1 MPQSN
6 MAAMATARQ
15 QSSVAIT
22 VHSRADRAS
31 EEQKEF
37 RLKAT
42 QFLKEA
48 QSTRRL
54 VDRLE
59 KDGSLSVECKRNGWS
74 DMATELDEYEKTLVE
89 QRSAHKTQ
97 LRKQLAKI
105 KDGVKEFQQQL
116 IDMTPSTE
124 LIEKLKESMSEVE
137 FSINNLKEEQSIRFG
152 ELLKEERTCSLE
164 MEAYER
170 KVENWSQPRKSNSK
184 VSAASAVKSKALNQ
198 EIPSE
203 VRALEAFLQK
213 TGGVCGGWEEFDHQ
227 AFLKA
232 WTKHGGRAGF
242 RKEAKLY
249 LPGKSQEEIEEH
261 ERWYQELIYL
271 QEKRREAI
279 QRWRNKKQLARQT
292 HLQKEVEVE
301 EVERRKKDARC
312 QKNVQESKSTNRKA
326 KCSFEIVMLL
336 FRSEEKKSA
345 WRLEVRKE
353 VKRSKEVQA
362 EEQKRPEEGHKNGMA
377 KQVHCRQQEAKPRPR
392 EQLQGERGE
401 EGNHRQT
408 RRKQTTKAIQSLIK
422 RDLERVQ
429 TKRQEKLLR
438 QKEDGERLE
447 RIMAKLKDK
456 VDGHIVRDPS
466 RLTRLT
472 KGWEERMKSMRTSGG
487 GTPLRMSHRTIPTWR
502 LGL

>member
-184 VSAASAVKSKALNQ
+184 VSAASAVKQSKALNQ

-301 EVERRKKDARC
+301 EVERRKKDAR
-312 QKNVQESKSTNRKA
+312 
-326 KCSFEIVMLL
+326 
-336 FRSEEKKSA
+336 SEEKKSA

-377 KQVHCRQQEAKPRPR
+377 KVHCRQQEAKPRPR

>member
-6 MAAMATARQ
+6 MAAIATARQ

-22 VHSRADRAS
+22 VDSPADRDS

-54 VDRLE
+54 VNRLE
-59 KDGSLSVECKRNGWS
+59 KDRSLSVECKKNGWS
-74 DMATELDEYEKTLVE
+74 DMATELDEYEKTLVK

-116 IDMTPSTE
+116 INMTPSTE

-137 FSINNLKEEQSIRFG
+137 FSINNLKEEQSMCFG

-184 VSAASAVKSKALNQ
+184 VSAASTVKQSKALDQ
-198 EIPSE
+198 DLPSE

-232 WTKHGGRAGF
+232 WTKRGGRAGF

-271 QEKRREAI
+271 QEKKREAI
-279 QRWRNKKQLARQT
+279 QRWRNKKELARKT

-301 EVERRKKDARC
+301 EVERRKKDAR
-312 QKNVQESKSTNRKA
+312 
-326 KCSFEIVMLL
+326 
-336 FRSEEKKSA
+336 SEEKKSA
-345 WRLEVRKE
+345 RRLEVRKE

-377 KQVHCRQQEAKPRPR
+377 KEAKSKPR

-401 EGNHRQT
+401 EGNLRRT
-408 RRKQTTKAIQSLIK
+408 RKRKQTTKDIQSSIK

-466 RLTRLT
+466 RLTRPT

-487 GTPLRMSHRTIPTWR
+487 GTPLLMSHRTSPTWR

>member
-6 MAAMATARQ
+6 MAAIATARQ
-15 QSSVAIT
+15 QSSGAIT
-22 VHSRADRAS
+22 VDSRAS

-59 KDGSLSVECKRNGWS
+59 KDRSLSVECKKNGWS

-124 LIEKLKESMSEVE
+124 LIEKLKESMSELE
-137 FSINNLKEEQSIRFG
+137 FSINNLKEEQRICFG

-170 KVENWSQPRKSNSK
+170 KVENWSQPRKSSSK
-184 VSAASAVKSKALNQ
+184 VSAASAVKQGKALNQ
-198 EIPSE
+198 DLPSE

-301 EVERRKKDARC
+301 EVERRKKDAR
-312 QKNVQESKSTNRKA
+312 
-326 KCSFEIVMLL
+326 
-336 FRSEEKKSA
+336 SEEKKSA
-345 WRLEVRKE
+345 RRPEMRKE
-353 VKRSKEVQA
+353 VKRSKELQA
-362 EEQKRPEEGHKNGMA
+362 EEQKRPEEGHKNGKA
-377 KQVHCRQQEAKPRPR
+377 KEAKPRPR
-392 EQLQGERGE
+392 EQLQGE
-401 EGNHRQT
+401 EGNHRRT
-408 RRKQTTKAIQSLIK
+408 RKRKETTKAIQSSIK

-466 RLTRLT
+466 RLTRPT

-487 GTPLRMSHRTIPTWR
+487 GTPLLMSHRTIPTWR

>member
-6 MAAMATARQ
+6 MAAIATARQ

-22 VHSRADRAS
+22 VDSPADRDS

-54 VDRLE
+54 VNRLE
-59 KDGSLSVECKRNGWS
+59 KDRSLSVECKKNGWS
-74 DMATELDEYEKTLVE
+74 DMATELDEYEKTLVK

-116 IDMTPSTE
+116 INMTPSTE

-137 FSINNLKEEQSIRFG
+137 FSINNLKEEQSMCFG

-184 VSAASAVKSKALNQ
+184 VSAASTVKQSKALDQ
-198 EIPSE
+198 DLPSE

-232 WTKHGGRAGF
+232 WTKRGGRAGF

-271 QEKRREAI
+271 QEKKREAI
-279 QRWRNKKQLARQT
+279 QRWRNKKELARKT

-301 EVERRKKDARC
+301 EVERRKKDAR
-312 QKNVQESKSTNRKA
+312 
-326 KCSFEIVMLL
+326 
-336 FRSEEKKSA
+336 SEEKKSA
-345 WRLEVRKE
+345 RRLEVRKE

-377 KQVHCRQQEAKPRPR
+377 KEAKSKPR

-401 EGNHRQT
+401 EGNLRRT
-408 RRKQTTKAIQSLIK
+408 RKRKQTTKAIQSSIK

-466 RLTRLT
+466 RLTRPT

-487 GTPLRMSHRTIPTWR
+487 GTPLLMSHRTSPTWR

>member
-184 VSAASAVKSKALNQ
+184 VSAASAVKQSKALNQ

-301 EVERRKKDARC
+301 EVERRKKDAR
-312 QKNVQESKSTNRKA
+312 
-326 KCSFEIVMLL
+326 
-336 FRSEEKKSA
+336 SEEKKSA

-377 KQVHCRQQEAKPRPR
+377 KEAKPRPR

>member
-6 MAAMATARQ
+6 MAAIATARQ

-22 VHSRADRAS
+22 VDSPADRDS

-54 VDRLE
+54 VNRLE
-59 KDGSLSVECKRNGWS
+59 KDRSLSVECKKNGWS
-74 DMATELDEYEKTLVE
+74 DMATELDEYEKTLVK

-116 IDMTPSTE
+116 INMTPSTE

-137 FSINNLKEEQSIRFG
+137 FSINNLKEEQSMCFG

-184 VSAASAVKSKALNQ
+184 VSAASTVKSKALDQ
-198 EIPSE
+198 DLPSE

-232 WTKHGGRAGF
+232 WTKRGGRAGF

-271 QEKRREAI
+271 QEKKREAI
-279 QRWRNKKQLARQT
+279 QRWRNKKELARKT

-312 QKNVQESKSTNRKA
+312 QEKKQESKSANRKA

-345 WRLEVRKE
+345 RRLEVRKE

-377 KQVHCRQQEAKPRPR
+377 KEAKSKPR

-401 EGNHRQT
+401 EGNLRRT
-408 RRKQTTKAIQSLIK
+408 RKRKQTTKDIQSSIK

-466 RLTRLT
+466 RLTRPT

-487 GTPLRMSHRTIPTWR
+487 GTPLLMSHRTSPTWR

>member
-6 MAAMATARQ
+6 MAAIATARQ
-15 QSSVAIT
+15 QSSGAIT
-22 VHSRADRAS
+22 VDSRAS

-59 KDGSLSVECKRNGWS
+59 KDRSLSVECKKNGWS

-124 LIEKLKESMSEVE
+124 LIEKLKESMSELE
-137 FSINNLKEEQSIRFG
+137 FSINNLKEEQRICFG

-170 KVENWSQPRKSNSK
+170 KVENWSQPRKSSSK
-184 VSAASAVKSKALNQ
+184 VSAASAVKGKALNQ
-198 EIPSE
+198 DLPSE

-312 QKNVQESKSTNRKA
+312 QKNKQESKSTNRKA

-345 WRLEVRKE
+345 RRPEMRKE
-353 VKRSKEVQA
+353 VKRSKELQA
-362 EEQKRPEEGHKNGMA
+362 EEQKRPEEGHKNGKA

-392 EQLQGERGE
+392 EQLQGE
-401 EGNHRQT
+401 EGNHRRT
-408 RRKQTTKAIQSLIK
+408 RKRKETTKAIQSSIK

-466 RLTRLT
+466 RLTRPT

-487 GTPLRMSHRTIPTWR
+487 GTPLLMSHRTIPTWR

>member
-6 MAAMATARQ
+6 MAAIATARQ
-15 QSSVAIT
+15 QSSGAIT
-22 VHSRADRAS
+22 VDSRAS

-59 KDGSLSVECKRNGWS
+59 KDRSLSVECKKNGWS

-124 LIEKLKESMSEVE
+124 LIEKLKESMSELE
-137 FSINNLKEEQSIRFG
+137 FSINNLKEEQRICFG

-170 KVENWSQPRKSNSK
+170 KVENWSQPRKSSSK
-184 VSAASAVKSKALNQ
+184 VSAASAVKQGKALNQ
-198 EIPSE
+198 DLPSE

-301 EVERRKKDARC
+301 EVERRKKDAR
-312 QKNVQESKSTNRKA
+312 
-326 KCSFEIVMLL
+326 
-336 FRSEEKKSA
+336 SEEKKSA
-345 WRLEVRKE
+345 RRPEMRKE
-353 VKRSKEVQA
+353 VKRSKELQA
-362 EEQKRPEEGHKNGMA
+362 EEQKRPEEGHKNGKA
-377 KQVHCRQQEAKPRPR
+377 KVHCRQQEAKPRPR
-392 EQLQGERGE
+392 EQLQGE
-401 EGNHRQT
+401 EGNHRRT
-408 RRKQTTKAIQSLIK
+408 RKRKETTKAIQSSIK

-466 RLTRLT
+466 RLTRPT

-487 GTPLRMSHRTIPTWR
+487 GTPLLMSHRTIPTWR